1 VRSPDERRATLAPR
15 CRRRPTHGHSRGE
28 QRVELLQA
36 FVEGD
41 QLVTAFDDQVLT
53 ELITAKHL
61 QHQSAQIAQAL
72 LADAK

>member
-1 VRSPDERRATLAPR
+1 VRSPDERRAALTP
-15 CRRRPTHGHSRGE
+15 RRRRRATHGHSRGE

-36 FVEGD
+36 FIEGD
-41 QLVTAFDDQVLT
+41 QLVAAFDDQVLA
-53 ELITAKHL
+53 ELVSAKHL